1 MRPAGPIP
9 VTEYRRNARCIRTI
23 AEELTANQYVQY
35 IVHMMKAI
43 TYTRVREK
51 LADTISKV
59 CEDHDPVIITKR
71 RDKAVV
77 MISLEDYESL
87 VETSYL
93 LKSPRNARRL
103 LESIQQLESGKG
115 KKKKLA
121 S

>member
-1 MRPAGPIP
+1 MCGRLMAGIGVWRNPEKQVDGKLSVRYP
-9 VTEYRRNARCIRTI
+9 VHI
-23 AEELTANQYVQY
+23 
-35 IVHMMKAI
+35 MKSI
-43 TYTRVREK
+43 TYTEAREK
-51 LADTISKV
+51 LADAINRV
-59 CEDHDPVIITKR
+59 CEDHDPWVITKR

-87 VETSYL
+87 VETAHL

-103 LESIQQLESGKG
+103 LESIEQLEKGKG